1 MPHARLDRDGD
12 VAELV
17 LASPPLNLFGPSLL
31 DDLRSAVDE
40 LEAQPPRAM
49 ILRAEGDVFSAG
61 ADVAIFEHLDGERA
75 RSFISGLTGFAHRI
89 EDLPFPTVALVGGMC
104 LTAGFELAL
113 TCDLL
118 WAAREAQFGL
128 VEAVIGITPLMGGT
142 ERVADRAGSA
152 RARELVMT
160 AGLYDAARLE
170 AWGVVNRVMAADELL
185 EKGRRFAARLAA
197 GPTVAHTATKR
208 IVHAYARHGL
218 RSADDLLPDLAHG
231 VFDTEDFRNG
241 LRSFREQGPGHATF
255 TGR

>member
-1 MPHARLDRDGD
+1 MPHARVDRDGAL
-12 VAELV
+12 AELV
-17 LASPPLNLFGPSLL
+17 LDSPPLNLFGPSLVDELRTAL
-31 DDLRSAVDE
+31 DD

-49 ILRAEGDVFSAG
+49 LLRAEGDVFSAG
-61 ADVAIFEHLDGERA
+61 ADVAIFDGLDGDRA
-75 RSFISGLTGFAHRI
+75 RSFIAGLTGFAHRV
-89 EDLPFPTVALVGGMC
+89 EDLPFPTVALVEGMC

-118 WAAREAQFGL
+118 WAAPEAQFGL

-142 ERVADRAGSA
+142 QRIADRAGSA

-160 AGLYDAARLE
+160 AGLYDAPKLE
-170 AWGVVNRVMAADELL
+170 SWGVVNRVVAAGELL
-185 EKGRRFAARLAA
+185 EKGRRFAARLAS

-208 IVHAYARHGL
+208 VVQAHARHGL
-218 RSADDLLPDLAHG
+218 RSADDLLPDLARG